1 MSTNRIILPLRSK
14 GFTVVELMIAIAI
27 FGLVLLFVATAIMQ
41 VSRLYYRN
49 LTETKVQ
56 NTNRELVDGISRAIQ
71 FNGGTVTDTPPGA
84 VGGSATYT
92 FCIGN
97 QQYSYKLGQQLVEG
111 TAGVNQSRRVLVV
124 RTLSGC
130 TSSSLPPSMTNPA
143 AAGRE
148 ILTPKMRIAKLEV
161 KSAGSDYYTIKS
173 RIVYGDPDLLN
184 NPTADNATCRN
195 ITSGTQFCAVSD
207 ITAAVAKRVK

>member
-1 MSTNRIILPLRSK
+1 MSRRRFMTLPAK

-41 VSRLYYRN
+41 VSRIYYRN
-49 LTETKVQ
+49 ITETKVQ
-56 NTNRELVDGISRAIQ
+56 NTNRELVDSISRAIQ
-71 FNGGTVTDTPPGA
+71 FNGGTVTDTLIGA
-84 VGGSATYT
+84 VGGPTVYT

-130 TSSSLPPSMTNPA
+130 TSSSTPPSMTNPA

-161 KSAGSDYYTIKS
+161 KSVGTDYYTIKS
-173 RIVYGDPDLLN
+173 RIVYGDADLLN
-184 NPTADNATCRN
+184 NATADTASCRN